1 MSQMKQQF
9 IFFNDDE
16 DSRQP
21 ETRAIMNW
29 LRDIRFTASATLHGV
44 LILWN
49 SHNKLLA

>member
-1 MSQMKQQF
+1 MKQQF
-9 IFFNDDE
+9 FFANNDE

-44 LILWN
+44 LI
-49 SHNKLLA
+49 